1 MFKEIK
7 KMIEKYNTIII
18 ERHARPDGD
27 ALGSQIGLREA
38 ILETYPNKKVYAVGD
53 CTERYSFIGRLD
65 IIDPSIY
72 EGALVFVL
80 DSADPKLLYKD
91 TYKLGEF
98 IIKIDHHISVLDFGD
113 INYVDTSYESC
124 AGIITEMIKT
134 LGFKLNQ
141 EGAKAL
147 FTGMV
152 TDSGRFRY
160 DQTTPRTFKNA
171 AWLLEKGFN
180 LDDIY
185 SNLYIEDLDKIR
197 LRAKLINSFKV
208 TKNNVAYLKNTA
220 RDVIKY
226 GVDVYTLSRGMVNT
240 MAGIKGI
247 DIWVNFTEDVENNK
261 ILCEIRSSKYNINE
275 IAVKYGGG
283 GHRLASGATLS
294 SFEEADKMIKDL
306 DKLALGGM
314 NE

>member
-1 MFKEIK
+1 MFKKIK
-7 KMIEKYNTIII
+7 EMIEKYNTIII

-38 ILETYPNKKVYAVGD
+38 LLETYPEKKVYAVGD
-53 CTERYSFIGRLD
+53 CNGRYSFIGKLD
-65 IIDPSIY
+65 LIDPSIY

-80 DSADPKLLYKD
+80 DSAEPKLLFKE

-98 IIKIDHHISVLDFGD
+98 VIKIDHHISVCDFGD
-113 INYVDTSYESC
+113 LNYVDTTYESC
-124 AGIITEMIKT
+124 AGIITELIKD
-134 LGFKLNQ
+134 LGFKINQ

-160 DQTTPRTFKNA
+160 EQTTPRTFKNA
-171 AWLLEKGFN
+171 AWLLETGFK

-185 SNLYIEDLDKIR
+185 LNLYIEELDIVK
-197 LRAKLINSFKV
+197 LKAKLINSFKV
-208 TKNNVAYLKNTA
+208 SKNKVAYLKNTA

-226 GVDVYTLSRGMVNT
+226 GVDVYTLSRGMVNV

-247 DIWVNFTEDVENNK
+247 DIWVNFTEDVENNR
-261 ILCEIRSSKYNINE
+261 ILCELRSSKFNINK

-283 GHRLASGATLS
+283 GHRLASGASLN
-294 SFEEADKMIKDL
+294 SFEEADKMLEDL
-306 DKLALGGM
+306 DLLALEDC